1 MRIISIVAVVAATAM
16 GSGVAVA
23 KEKSDAAGEKKVC
36 RIEMP
41 AVGRIPAKKT
51 CRTKA
56 EWEVITAEN
65 QRDAARAV
73 GNASGRN

>member
-16 GSGVAVA
+16 GSGVAIA
-23 KEKSDAAGEKKVC
+23 KEKSDAPGEKKVC
-36 RIEMP
+36 RVEMP
-41 AVGRIPAKKT
+41 AVGRIPAKKV

-56 EWEVITAEN
+56 EWELVSAEG
-65 QRDAARAV
+65 QRDAARTV